1 MGAAPITDFRERI
14 FMKKAIQ
21 TAVLLVLC
29 VAMTGCYGG
38 AGKLSNA
45 YVNSK
50 KSVGVEAEEPAVEGT
65 KEE

>member
-29 VAMTGCYGG
+29 VAMT
-38 AGKLSNA
+38 AA
-45 YVNSK
+45 T
-50 KSVGVEAEEPAVEGT
+50 EERESFPT
-65 KEE
+65 NM